1 MSRCARASV
10 VGIEALAYY
19 TVELACPQGGWS
31 RLPQLAV
38 HARQTSERLTREGTP
53 VRFLRSVFVPED
65 ETCFFLFEAA
75 SATAVQ
81 EAGRRAAVQFERVV
95 EAVAEPHR
103 EES

>member
-1 MSRCARASV
+1 MSPCARASV

-31 RLPQLAV
+31 RLPQLAA

-65 ETCFFLFEAA
+65 ETCFYVYKAGSLDAVREAA
-75 SATAVQ
+75 RLAQ
-81 EAGRRAAVQFERVV
+81 LPEARVI
-95 EAVAEPHR
+95 EAVVIPKGD
-103 EES
+103 